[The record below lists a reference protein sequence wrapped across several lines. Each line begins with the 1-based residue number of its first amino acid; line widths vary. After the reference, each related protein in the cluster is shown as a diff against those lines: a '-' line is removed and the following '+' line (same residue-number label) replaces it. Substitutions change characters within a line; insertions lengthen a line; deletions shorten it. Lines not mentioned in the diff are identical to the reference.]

1 MKRNPFVLGSFLS
14 LAALLSGCGGTPS
27 VEEVSREIRH
37 RFPEARFE
45 RQEHVR
51 LGRFSMAFV
60 RGLVRLGARDE
71 KEEEGLRIV
80 NAIHSVDVETY
91 KVHALNLDRL
101 TGDTTFE
108 HQLAR
113 AGWST
118 MVRTREGNG
127 DRTWVFTHADSRGSL
142 SNLFVVSLEK
152 DELTLVRVD
161 GRLDQAIAAA
171 LAEHP
176 RSALGGG
183 HRSHRSHGSGEKTAA
198 VAAPAGEP

>member
-14 LAALLSGCGGTPS
+14 LAALLSGCGGAPS
-27 VEEVSREIRH
+27 VEEVRWEIQH

-45 RQEHVR
+45 REEHVH

-60 RGLVRLGARDE
+60 HGIVRLAAKNENDEEGAR
-71 KEEEGLRIV
+71 IV
-80 NAIHSVDVETY
+80 SAIRSVDMATY
-91 KVHALNLDRL
+91 KVRGLPDFDRL

-108 HQLAR
+108 RQLAR

-142 SNLFVVSLEK
+142 SNLFVVTLEK
-152 DELTLVRVD
+152 NELTLVRVD

-171 LAEHP
+171 IAEHP
-176 RSALGGG
+176 KSALGGG
-183 HRSHRSHGSGEKTAA
+183 HRSPRSGEKTAA
-198 VAAPAGEP
+198 VGAPAGEP